1 MASNPYNARGVW
13 VIFISIVLAGML
25 AIVPLPDWLE
35 IWRPKWMAL
44 VVIYWVI
51 ALPHRVGLMSA
62 WLIGFFVDVLEGSL
76 LGLNA
81 MTLTIVA
88 YVALSLYQRMRMFT
102 PLQQSIT
109 VLMLVAVHQLFVFW
123 VLTATSQN
131 TAADLSFVTPAVS
144 SALLWP
150 LVFILLRS
158 WRRGFNVY

>member
-1 MASNPYNARGVW
+1 MASNAYSARGLW
-13 VIFISIVLAGML
+13 VILISIVLAGML
-25 AIVPLPDWLE
+25 AIVRLPGWLE
-35 IWRPKWMAL
+35 MWRPKWIAL
-44 VVIYWVI
+44 VLIYWVI
-51 ALPHRVGLMSA
+51 ALPHRLGLASA
-62 WLIGFFVDVLEGSL
+62 WIIGFFVDVLEGTL

-88 YVALSLYQRMRMFT
+88 YAALSLYQRMRMFT

-109 VLMLVAVHQLFVFW
+109 VLMFVAVHQLLVFW
-123 VLTATSQN
+123 VLTATNQN
-131 TAADLSFVTPAVS
+131 TATDLSFVTPALS